1 MLKRIS
7 LACLTSSALLAANF
21 GSSAAATTI
30 GSMGRSSGNLVTV
43 PSGLIVRVVI
53 ESELS
58 SAKSLVGDTFAV
70 HAAQDVAVGNYIVIR
85 AGAQGRGEITAD
97 SPANGSVAGQL
108 AYALDYITGIDGKKI
123 RLTGTSDNAHNA
135 AAINGSAD
143 DASRSTMLTS
153 TATDVATRVGAVSAV
168 SGALGP
174 LGGVASMAGSLFGHA
189 KARNAVIA
197 SNTTVPSYVAA
208 TVHTYS
214 NVATTLGSAGA
225 TDDGYAK

>member
-1 MLKRIS
+1 MRKRALIT
-7 LACLTSSALLAANF
+7 LLTSATLIAADLCAASGATSERASRER
-21 GSSAAATTI
+21 GSFVA
-30 GSMGRSSGNLVTV
+30 V
-43 PSGLIVRVVI
+43 PQGLIVRVVI

-70 HAAQDVAVGNYIVIR
+70 HAVQDVAVGNYIVIR

-108 AYALDYITGIDGKKI
+108 AYTLDYITGVDGKKI
-123 RLTGTSDNAHNA
+123 RLTGTSDNSHNA
-135 AAINGSAD
+135 AAINGSAE
-143 DASRSTMLTS
+143 DANRSAALTS

-168 SGALGP
+168 TGALGP
-174 LGGVASMAGSLFGHA
+174 LGGVASMAGSFFGHA

-208 TVHTYS
+208 TVHTFS
-214 NVATTLGSAGA
+214 NVEATLSSAGA